1 MRRFADSLA
10 RQKGIKP
17 PAGYKTSISIC
28 RAFSKLARPKFLL
41 RIKK

>member
-17 PAGYKTSISIC
+17 PAYKTSISIC